1 MKIYIETLGCP
12 KNLVDSENMAGA
24 LEEAGHRITREPGEA
39 GAIIVNTCGFIDDA
53 KRESIETILD
63 MAALKLGEGNSSA
76 PKLIVTGCLSER
88 YQDDLYQQMPE
99 VDLFL
104 GVNEYHLLPQLLEN
118 PEFQEKKVFLGADAD
133 YTEPAT
139 RRSMTEGHSAY
150 LKIAEGCDNFCTYC
164 AIPGIRGAYRS
175 RRMEQ
180 ILEEAAR
187 LASQGAKELI
197 LVAQDVTAYG
207 LDLYGSYCLPE
218 LLRKLCRLEQ
228 GPEWIR
234 LMYCYEERITDELIQ
249 VMAEEPKICHYIDI
263 PIQHSSDRILKT
275 MNRKSTSASI
285 QNTLDRLRSAIP
297 DIHIRSTLITG
308 FPGETRDDFK
318 QLLQFVERNRFDRL
332 GVFAYSKE
340 EGTPAASM
348 KQQIPKATKER
359 RRDQVMALQ
368 QKISLELNREKIGT
382 ILQVLVEEQEDD
394 GSYWGRSR
402 FDAPEIDQT
411 ILFTSKRKITPGD
424 MVQIRI
430 LDAFDYDLTGEE
442 MDEYAQ

>member
-12 KNLVDSENMAGA
+12 KNMVDSENMAGA
-24 LEEAGHRITREPGEA
+24 LEEAGHRITKDPGEA

-53 KRESIETILD
+53 KKESIETILD
-63 MAALKLGEGNSSA
+63 MAAWKLGEESSTS

-88 YQDDLYQQMPE
+88 YQDDLYQQLPE

-104 GVNEYHLLPQLLEN
+104 GVNEYHLLPQLLEK
-118 PEFQEKKVFLGADAD
+118 PEFQEKKVFLGAEDT
-133 YTEPAT
+133 YVESPS
-139 RRSMTEGHSAY
+139 RRSKADGYSAY
-150 LKIAEGCDNFCTYC
+150 LKIAEGCDNFCAYC
-164 AIPGIRGAYRS
+164 AIPAIRGAYRS
-175 RRMEQ
+175 RQMDQ
-180 ILEEAAR
+180 ILEEAER
-187 LASQGAKELI
+187 LVKQGVKELI

-207 LDLYGSYCLPE
+207 IDLYGNYCLPE
-218 LLRKLCRLEQ
+218 LLRKLCKLEH

-263 PIQHSSDRILKT
+263 PIQHYSDQILSA
-275 MNRKSTSASI
+275 MNRRSTSTSI
-285 QNTLDRLRSAIP
+285 QDTLDRLRNAIP

-308 FPGETRDDFK
+308 FPGETRDDFQ
-318 QLLQFVERNRFDRL
+318 QLLQFVERNQFDRL

-340 EGTPAASM
+340 EGTPAAAM

-359 RRDQVMALQ
+359 RRDKIMALQ
-368 QKISLELNREKIGT
+368 QKISLENNRKKIGT
-382 ILQVLVEEQEDD
+382 ILQILVEEQEED

-411 ILFTSKRKITPGD
+411 VLFTSKRKIKPGT
-424 MVQIRI
+424 MVQVRI

-442 MDEYAQ
+442 TDEYTQ